1 MLCESTVVAILPM
14 RDSRTVP
21 IIARI
26 ALQDFPSHQ
35 SLLWHTQILALSG
48 DQSQPKGF
56 RSDVEMVEIPIVA
69 VI

>member
-1 MLCESTVVAILPM
+1 MSAV
-14 RDSRTVP
+14 
-21 IIARI
+21 ARI
-26 ALQDFPSHQ
+26 ALQDFSSHQ